1 MAGYSNPSLLEM
13 ADGYQFGGR
22 VRGRG
27 GRGRPPTP
35 PGPPQMMT
43 AGAYTGAPPSPTA
56 GGTSTMGQGGFS
68 TGPPQG
74 MGASPVGAPQPIITP
89 PVGDGA
95 TQAGGTT
102 PPVGGYAPGTYG
114 TTAGIAEEFGF
125 DPEQYSEYFTAISPE
140 MQAATQEATYDPY
153 FKEQIGQL
161 REQRGGQVAGLRQN
175 LLQSVM
181 QAEQAGA
188 GSGFAGGAPGG
199 QRMLDLTRAGAET
212 QYGDIG
218 AAYGRGKYGVKEAIS
233 GRISGGRQAIEAAKR
248 ANIATASRLYQAGA
262 GDLGGGSGMTASQ
275 EQWSQSGQFGAS
287 ATGSTQGY
295 IDPTTG
301 VWTEPDTGV
310 VEATQ
315 VGGEMGPGGAEG
327 TSAIVGGA
335 VTAPV
340 VTPNLTGFAYGG
352 PVSQR
357 NPLDYLMA
365 RRFGG

>member
-27 GRGRPPTP
+27 RGRPQPITP
-35 PGPPQMMT
+35 PGPPQATTPPTPAFATGPPQSMT

-56 GGTSTMGQGGFS
+56 GGTSTMGQ
-68 TGPPQG
+68 
-74 MGASPVGAPQPIITP
+74 AAPVGAPQPTMA
-89 PVGDGA
+89 PVGGDGV
-95 TQAGGTT
+95 TQAGGTA
-102 PPVGGYAPGTYG
+102 PGGGYDVGAYG
-114 TTAGIAEEFGF
+114 TAEGIAGEFGF
-125 DPEQYSEYFTAISPE
+125 DPSQYAEYFTAITPE

-199 QRMLDLTRAGAET
+199 QRMLDLTRAGAES

-233 GRISGGRQAIEAAKR
+233 GRISAGRQAIEAAKR
-248 ANIATASRLYQAGA
+248 ANIGTAGMLLQAGA
-262 GDLGGGSGMTASQ
+262 GMGGGGAPAPPVAEWSYSGSPLA
-275 EQWSQSGQFGAS
+275 EGA
-287 ATGSTQGY
+287 
-295 IDPTTG
+295 IDPLTG
-301 VWTEPDTGV
+301 LWTEG
-310 VEATQ
+310 
-315 VGGEMGPGGAEG
+315 EG
-327 TSAIVGGA
+327 TVETTETSDTTTTSPSGAQMQGTPEEAAQAQNQARASCESMGG
-335 VTAPV
+335 TWDPV
-340 VTPNLTGFAYGG
+340 AQQCTF
-352 PVSQR
+352 
-357 NPLDYLMA
+357 
-365 RRFGG
+365 

>member
-56 GGTSTMGQGGFS
+56 GGTSTMGQCGFS

-102 PPVGGYAPGTYG
+102 PPVGGYDPGTYG

-199 QRMLDLTRAGAET
+199 QRMLDLTRAGAES

-233 GRISGGRQAIEAAKR
+233 GRISAGRQAMEAAKR
-248 ANIATASRLYQAGA
+248 ANIATAGRLYQAGA
-262 GDLGGGSGMTASQ
+262 GDLSGAGGTPAPPVAQWDYSGS
-275 EQWSQSGQFGAS
+275 ERE
-287 ATGSTQGY
+287 TGS
-295 IDPTTG
+295 IDP
-301 VWTEPDTGV
+301 
-310 VEATQ
+310 
-315 VGGEMGPGGAEG
+315 
-327 TSAIVGGA
+327 
-335 VTAPV
+335 
-340 VTPNLTGFAYGG
+340 LTGLWTSGVGTVETTETSDTATTSPSGAPIQGSPEDAAKAQNQAMASCESMGG
-352 PVSQR
+352 TWDPVTQQC
-357 NPLDYLMA
+357 N
-365 RRFGG
+365 F

>member
-102 PPVGGYAPGTYG
+102 PPVGGYDPGTYG

-125 DPEQYSEYFTAISPE
+125 DII
-140 MQAATQEATYDPY
+140 PY
-153 FKEQIGQL
+153 EFKTLPNYPNPFNPITTIYYE
-161 REQRGGQVAGLRQN
+161 VPA
-175 LLQSVM
+175 
-181 QAEQAGA
+181 
-188 GSGFAGGAPGG
+188 SGNVSI
-199 QRMLDLTRAGAET
+199 
-212 QYGDIG
+212 DI
-218 AAYGRGKYGVKEAIS
+218 INS
-233 GRISGGRQAIEAAKR
+233 S
-248 ANIATASRLYQAGA
+248 ASR
-262 GDLGGGSGMTASQ
+262 
-275 EQWSQSGQFGAS
+275 F
-287 ATGSTQGY
+287 
-295 IDPTTG
+295 
-301 VWTEPDTGV
+301 
-310 VEATQ
+310 
-315 VGGEMGPGGAEG
+315 
-327 TSAIVGGA
+327 
-335 VTAPV
+335 
-340 VTPNLTGFAYGG
+340 F
-352 PVSQR
+352 
-357 NPLDYLMA
+357 
-365 RRFGG
+365 